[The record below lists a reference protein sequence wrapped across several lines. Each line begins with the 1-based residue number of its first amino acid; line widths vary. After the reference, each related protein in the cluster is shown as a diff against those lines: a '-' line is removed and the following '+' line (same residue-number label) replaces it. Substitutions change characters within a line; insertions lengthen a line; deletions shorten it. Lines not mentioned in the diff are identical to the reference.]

1 MEVRTR
7 FAPSPTGYMH
17 IGNLRTALYE
27 YLIAKSQ
34 GGKFILRIEDTDQE
48 RQVEGAVD
56 VIYNTMR
63 MTGLKHDEGPD
74 IGGDYGPYV
83 QSERM
88 GMYMDYAKE
97 LVEKGEAYYCFC
109 TKERLESLK
118 ESNAEGAAF
127 AKYDRHC
134 LGLSKEEVQAK
145 LDAGEPFVI
154 RQKMPDS
161 GTTTFSDVVYGDI
174 TVENTELDDQILM
187 KADGFPTYNFANV
200 VDDHL
205 MHITHV
211 VRGSEYLSSTPKYN
225 LLYKAFGWEPPVY
238 VHLPAVMRDAHHKL
252 SKRHGDKSFEDLVR
266 EGYVV
271 EAIVNYIALLGWSP
285 SGTQEIFSLKEL
297 EENFDMA
304 GLSKSPAIFDIKK
317 LTWMNS
323 EYLKAMD
330 FDKFYALAEPKL
342 KEALGDTDLDLKKIA
357 ALLQKRLETL
367 NDIPG
372 LVEFFKTLPE
382 YGTELYTHKKMKT
395 NDEIALSSLEAA
407 LPVLE
412 NLADWN
418 TTSIHD
424 ALMALVGE
432 LGIKNGQLLWP
443 VRTALSGEPTSP
455 GGAMELADIL
465 GKEESLRRIP
475 QRHRTAER
483 LICGFDKIK
492 KNRYFQIMGNTDFL
506 FLERKKKCVEMGL
519 FCEKI
524 HILRISMEYL
534 NKFDRVSQK
543 FR

>member
-74 IGGDYGPYV
+74 IGGEYGPYV

-145 LDAGEPFVI
+145 LDAGVPFVI

-395 NDEIALSSLEAA
+395 SDEIALSSLEAA

-412 NLADWN
+412 NLEDWN

-455 GGAMELADIL
+455 GGAMELADIR
-465 GKEESLRRIP
+465 GKEESLRRI
-475 QRHRTAER
+475 
-483 LICGFDKIK
+483 
-492 KNRYFQIMGNTDFL
+492 
-506 FLERKKKCVEMGL
+506 RKGIELLKG
-519 FCEKI
+519 
-524 HILRISMEYL
+524 
-534 NKFDRVSQK
+534 
-543 FR
+543 

>member
-145 LDAGEPFVI
+145 LDAGVPFVI

-372 LVEFFKTLPE
+372 LVEFFKILPE

-412 NLADWN
+412 NLEDWN

-443 VRTALSGEPTSP
+443 IRTALSGEPTSP

-465 GKEESLRRIP
+465 GKEESLRRI
-475 QRHRTAER
+475 
-483 LICGFDKIK
+483 
-492 KNRYFQIMGNTDFL
+492 
-506 FLERKKKCVEMGL
+506 RKGIELLKG
-519 FCEKI
+519 
-524 HILRISMEYL
+524 
-534 NKFDRVSQK
+534 
-543 FR
+543 

>member
-174 TVENTELDDQILM
+174 TVENSELDDQILM

-412 NLADWN
+412 NLEDWN

-465 GKEESLRRIP
+465 GKEESLRRI
-475 QRHRTAER
+475 
-483 LICGFDKIK
+483 
-492 KNRYFQIMGNTDFL
+492 
-506 FLERKKKCVEMGL
+506 RKGIELLKG
-519 FCEKI
+519 
-524 HILRISMEYL
+524 
-534 NKFDRVSQK
+534 
-543 FR
+543 

>member
-154 RQKMPDS
+154 RQKMPDI

-465 GKEESLRRIP
+465 GKEESLRRI
-475 QRHRTAER
+475 
-483 LICGFDKIK
+483 
-492 KNRYFQIMGNTDFL
+492 
-506 FLERKKKCVEMGL
+506 RKGIELLKG
-519 FCEKI
+519 
-524 HILRISMEYL
+524 
-534 NKFDRVSQK
+534 
-543 FR
+543 

>member
-63 MTGLKHDEGPD
+63 MTGLHHDEGPD
-74 IGGDYGPYV
+74 IGGEYGPYV

-145 LDAGEPFVI
+145 LDAGVPFVI

-330 FDKFYALAEPKL
+330 FEKYYALAEPKL

-412 NLADWN
+412 NLADWS

-465 GKEESLRRIP
+465 GKEESLRRI
-475 QRHRTAER
+475 
-483 LICGFDKIK
+483 
-492 KNRYFQIMGNTDFL
+492 
-506 FLERKKKCVEMGL
+506 RKGIELLKG
-519 FCEKI
+519 
-524 HILRISMEYL
+524 
-534 NKFDRVSQK
+534 
-543 FR
+543 

>member
-56 VIYNTMR
+56 VIYNTLR
-63 MTGLKHDEGPD
+63 MTGLRHDEGPD
-74 IGGDYGPYV
+74 IGGEYGPYV

-145 LDAGEPFVI
+145 LDAGVPFVI

-342 KEALGDTDLDLKKIA
+342 KEALAGTDLDLKKIA

-412 NLADWN
+412 NLEDWN

-465 GKEESLRRIP
+465 GKEESLRRI
-475 QRHRTAER
+475 
-483 LICGFDKIK
+483 
-492 KNRYFQIMGNTDFL
+492 
-506 FLERKKKCVEMGL
+506 RKGIELLKG
-519 FCEKI
+519 
-524 HILRISMEYL
+524 
-534 NKFDRVSQK
+534 
-543 FR
+543 